1 MDRRDFVRRVL
12 GASVAAGVAPLLGTR
27 PALLAPQ
34 ENSPVDLVA
43 VRGGEPDIM
52 FDRGIEALGG
62 MQACVGA
69 GSTVVVKP
77 NIGWDV
83 VPERAGNANP
93 LLVARIVRRCL
104 EVGASKVYVFDHT
117 CDDWKRCYR
126 RSGIEEAAVQAGATV
141 VSGGSKSYYHEVEV
155 PGGQSLRSAME
166 HELVLEADVLINVP
180 ILKSHGGARL
190 TAAMKNL
197 MGVVWDRGFWHSND
211 LHQCIA
217 DFAAYRKPTLNV
229 VDAYYVMKRNGPRGV
244 SEADVVTM
252 KAQLISADI
261 VAVDTAAAKLFGVD
275 PSDVRYIPLARDRKV
290 GRMDL
295 ENLHIKRIVI

>member
-1 MDRRDFVRRVL
+1 MDRRDFVRRMV
-12 GASVAAGVAPLLGTR
+12 GVSMAAGMAPLLGT
-27 PALLAPQ
+27 PVPLLGREDEP
-34 ENSPVDLVA
+34 PIDLVA
-43 VRGGEPDIM
+43 IRGGEPDMM

-62 MQACVGA
+62 LQVFVGR

-83 VPERAGNANP
+83 PPERAGNSNP
-93 LLVARIVRRCL
+93 RLVARIVERCFDA
-104 EVGASKVYVFDHT
+104 GASKVYVFDHT

-126 RSGIEEAAVQAGATV
+126 RSGIEEAASRAGATV
-141 VSGGSKSYYHEVEV
+141 VSGDSKSYYHEVDV
-155 PGGQSLRSAME
+155 PGGRSLRSAME
-166 HELVLEADVLINVP
+166 HELVLESDVLINVP

-190 TAAMKNL
+190 TIAMKNL

-244 SEADVVTM
+244 SEGDVATL
-252 KAQLISADI
+252 KAQLISTDI
-261 VAVDTAAAKLFGVD
+261 VAVDTAATKLFGME
-275 PSDVRYIPLARDRKV
+275 PSAVRYIPLAADRGV

-295 ENLHIKRIVI
+295 EKLQIKRIAV